1 MNIIETEDFKK
12 DFKDLPISIR
22 KLYQKQK
29 AIFKQNWLD
38 PRLHTKRIK
47 ELTGVYSF
55 RITRRYRVFFI
66 LEMMILYFSK
76 SVTEKIFI
84 NKPDSK
90 FRHLVFTL
98 RL

>member
-12 DFKDLPISIR
+12 DFEYLPISIR

-29 AIFKQNWLD
+29 EIFKKIGLIQGFIL
-38 PRLHTKRIK
+38 K
-47 ELTGVYSF
+47 ELKNFPEYILFELHEGTEL
-55 RITRRYRVFFI
+55 FFI
-66 LEMMILYFSK
+66 LGTTMLYFSK

-90 FRHLVFTL
+90 FRHLVFAF

>member
-55 RITRRYRVFFI
+55 RITRRYRALFYFRNDDVIFF
-66 LEMMILYFSK
+66 
-76 SVTEKIFI
+76 KIGHRKDI
-84 NKPDSK
+84 YK
-90 FRHLVFTL
+90 
-98 RL
+98 